1 MLHAP
6 TKSEKL
12 AYLVQDCPE
21 YLVTAAVAGEGGSCT
36 AATAVGLA
44 AAGGGGSTAATAV
57 GLGSPSVPKGLITHT
72 NMTSKEGIFYAPSDS
87 VR

>member
-1 MLHAP
+1 MGWVGLSIHTCPPPTPPYRCVFVWYPHFVIMLHAP

-44 AAGGGGSTAATAV
+44 AAG
-57 GLGSPSVPKGLITHT
+57 
-72 NMTSKEGIFYAPSDS
+72 EGARLPPQQWD
-87 VR
+87 